1 MSKSFRS
8 GWSQVS
14 MPAERMRR
22 GSLAG
27 LRIAPFKASSFD
39 AIHRV
44 MVAEPS
50 SKAARPRFQERGAA
64 RRFRLI
70 PVSLIILEPSR

>member
-1 MSKSFRS
+1 
-8 GWSQVS
+8 

-44 MVAEPS
+44 MVAEPA
-50 SKAARPRFQERGAA
+50 SKATRPLPRTKCRTPA
-64 RRFRLI
+64 
-70 PVSLIILEPSR
+70 PSDPGFLDYL

>member
-1 MSKSFRS
+1 
-8 GWSQVS
+8 

-39 AIHRV
+39 AIHHV
-44 MVAEPS
+44 MVAELA
-50 SKAARPRFQERGAA
+50 SKATHSRFQEPGAA
-64 RRFRLI
+64 RRFRLMR
-70 PVSLIILEPSR
+70 VSLIILEPSR